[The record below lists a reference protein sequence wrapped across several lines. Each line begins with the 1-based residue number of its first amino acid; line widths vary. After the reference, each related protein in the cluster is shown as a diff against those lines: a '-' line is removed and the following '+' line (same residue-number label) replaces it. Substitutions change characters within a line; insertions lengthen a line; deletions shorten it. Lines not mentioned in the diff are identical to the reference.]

1 MYDYLNLNKPIIL
14 YTYDLEKYIEDRGMY
29 ENLTDYP
36 FHVTSSLSDLKQII
50 DNIENS
56 AEYKELKKRFSCY
69 DQKKVLKK

>member
-56 AEYKELKKRFSCY
+56 AEYKELKKIF
-69 DQKKVLKK
+69 LL